1 MLRELSSEM
10 QSELDVRAC
19 PFRIVYG
26 PERAPIS
33 LVNCRVVVERDRG
46 GTENVSSPK
55 SRAPNPHMVA
65 VRSTAGKCR
74 VFAKSSL
81 PGASVSDHER
91 VADQMVDKLTVA
103 LHTCVRRRNTEY
115 RISGSHVLTQEELQL
130 SDLEAWPGVVYE
142 FKFEVDRGIFDTTWT
157 GEKRPTAEMGG
168 TGGVSIGTS
177 VSIGDSANANDLPS
191 AETRIE

>member
-1 MLRELSSEM
+1 MMREIASEM
-10 QSELDVRAC
+10 QTELNARAC

-33 LVNCRVVVERDRG
+33 LVQCRAVIERDRG

-115 RISGSHVLTQEELQL
+115 RISGSHVLTPEEMQL

-142 FKFEVDRGIFDTTWT
+142 FRFEIDRGVFDTTWT

-168 TGGVSIGTS
+168 TGGVSLGTS

-191 AETRIE
+191 TQTRIE

>member
-1 MLRELSSEM
+1 MLREIASEM
-10 QSELDVRAC
+10 QCELDARSC

-65 VRSTAGKCR
+65 VRSTAGKFR

-115 RISGSHVLTQEELQL
+115 RISGSHILTPEEMQL

-142 FKFEVDRGIFDTTWT
+142 FKFEIDRGVFDTTWT
-157 GEKRPTAEMGG
+157 GEKRPTAGMGG
-168 TGGVSIGTS
+168 TDGVSLGTS

-191 AETRIE
+191 TQTRIE

>member
-10 QSELDVRAC
+10 QSELDARSC
-19 PFRIVYG
+19 PFRIIYG

-46 GTENVSSPK
+46 GTENVSAPK

-103 LHTCVRRRNTEY
+103 LHTCARRRNTEY
-115 RISGSHVLTQEELQL
+115 RISGSHVLTPEELQL

-142 FKFEVDRGIFDTTWT
+142 FKFEVDRGVFDTTWT

-177 VSIGDSANANDLPS
+177 VSIGDSANSNDLPS
-191 AETRIE
+191 TQTRIE